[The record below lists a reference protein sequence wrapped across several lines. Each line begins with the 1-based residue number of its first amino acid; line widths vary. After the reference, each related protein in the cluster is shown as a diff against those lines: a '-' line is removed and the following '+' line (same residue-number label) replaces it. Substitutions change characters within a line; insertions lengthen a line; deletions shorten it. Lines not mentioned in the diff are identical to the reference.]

1 MTDTLISR
9 DNKGKCR
16 VIIIECIFIESENI
30 YEIKRS
36 SGLLGGKF
44 IEQPTLIIS
53 KGKAKRTLQEQAALE
68 YNSAIKKYLD
78 KGYKNT
84 RDLGLTSLTQEAID
98 KVLPLT
104 NTDQNGVWK
113 PQLCKILDKT
123 KSQLINKNWLAS
135 YKLDGV
141 RCLIYFKDGE
151 VHTASRGGQDYDI
164 PATYIRQDP
173 YLIKVLSEDN
183 VILDGEIYRHG
194 WPLSKISGL
203 CRKETLEN
211 DHKELEFRCYDILD
225 EKTKF
230 KFRAISLGQIKNERP
245 IDSKLV
251 IVDHIPVSG
260 LNNIMQLH
268 NKAVSEGYEGLVL
281 RDPEKEY
288 KCGSRDNRM
297 CKVKEFVD
305 SEFEILGLVE
315 GLRDEDMC
323 FLLKTSEGNQFKAKP
338 MGTREDKQWYREH
351 INELIGCL
359 GTVKYFGFTNTE
371 NPVPN
376 LPVFKSVRLTED
388 L

>member
-1 MTDTLISR
+1 M
-9 DNKGKCR
+9 
-16 VIIIECIFIESENI
+16 
-30 YEIKRS
+30 
-36 SGLLGGKF
+36 
-44 IEQPTLIIS
+44 
-53 KGKAKRTLQEQAALE
+53 
-68 YNSAIKKYLD
+68 
-78 KGYKNT
+78 
-84 RDLGLTSLTQEAID
+84 
-98 KVLPLT
+98 
-104 NTDQNGVWK
+104 
-113 PQLCKILDKT
+113 
-123 KSQLINKNWLAS
+123 
-135 YKLDGV
+135 
-141 RCLIYFKDGE
+141 
-151 VHTASRGGQDYDI
+151 
-164 PATYIRQDP
+164 
-173 YLIKVLSEDN
+173 
-183 VILDGEIYRHG
+183 
-194 WPLSKISGL
+194 SKISGL